1 MYRYMCV
8 NVYFRRGRRGPF
20 RVSINFVWS
29 SSLKSVVHG
38 LTILLREL
46 FKASIYEFYL
56 KCPASETLN
65 LWPTYL
71 ASQVAQW

>member
-1 MYRYMCV
+1 MCECV
-8 NVYFRRGRRGPF
+8 FSQGQEGGPF

-56 KCPASETLN
+56 KCPASEILN

-71 ASQVAQW
+71 ASQVAR